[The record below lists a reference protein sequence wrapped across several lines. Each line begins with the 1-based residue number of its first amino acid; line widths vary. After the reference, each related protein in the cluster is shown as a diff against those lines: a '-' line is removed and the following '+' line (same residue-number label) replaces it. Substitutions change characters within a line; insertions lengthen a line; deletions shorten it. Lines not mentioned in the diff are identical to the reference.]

1 MQLMARLRHLK
12 IGRID
17 PVELARQAALIAVG
31 SIAFGAGLSWF
42 LVPYKIAPGGVGGLS
57 QILFHFFGFPV
68 GISMIVM
75 NIPLWIIGMVFV
87 GRQFGTGTFVGFF
100 ASAVAVD
107 VMSPVNMY
115 RWGFL
120 RDMFDKY
127 NELAGGGYKPIS
139 QWALTDSIFVAAIAG
154 ALLVGVGIGLIFKA
168 RASTGGTDVPVAIL
182 KKHLNISMG
191 NGYLIVETAIILFTG
206 YMFRDVNIVIW
217 SYFALF
223 FSSRFV
229 DIVTEGFSRV
239 KAAYIIPASDEAAE
253 RIKDRIYTELD
264 RGATYFQGM
273 GTYSHLP
280 KTILYVTFHIRQ
292 TSRLKRLVLEEDP
305 NVFMVMHD
313 VHDVIGYGFRTRSL
327 EM

>member
-1 MQLMARLRHLK
+1 
-12 IGRID
+12 
-17 PVELARQAALIAVG
+17 
-31 SIAFGAGLSWF
+31 
-42 LVPYKIAPGGVGGLS
+42 
-57 QILFHFFGFPV
+57 
-68 GISMIVM
+68 
-75 NIPLWIIGMVFV
+75 
-87 GRQFGTGTFVGFF
+87 
-100 ASAVAVD
+100 
-107 VMSPVNMY
+107 MY
-115 RWGFL
+115 RWGIL

-127 NELAGGGYKPIS
+127 NILDDGSIKPIN
-139 QWALTDSIFVAAIAG
+139 QWALTDNIFVAAIAG
-154 ALLVGVGIGLIFKA
+154 ALLLGVGIGLIFKA

-223 FSSRFV
+223 LSSRFV

-253 RIKDRIYTELD
+253 RIKDRIYSELD